1 MRNLLVVCAIALLPL
16 AARAE
21 KTFTG
26 TADGAWDCAKE
37 PSVHILRGEGTYAF
51 KGACKTIRVEGGN
64 NKLTIEA
71 VDTLRIVG
79 GGNAIDV
86 GALGAAS
93 IMGSGNKLTWRT
105 AQSGAE
111 PRVSTVGAGNQVSRA
126 K

>member
-1 MRNLLVVCAIALLPL
+1 MRNLLVVCVIAVAPL
-16 AARAE
+16 AARAG

-51 KGACKTIRVEGGN
+51 KGACKTIAVDGGN

-79 GGNAIDV
+79 GGNAVEV

-105 AQSGAE
+105 AQTGDQ
-111 PRVSTVGAGNQVSRA
+111 PRISTVGANNQVARV